1 MSDLGTDPP
10 LSTDTIENIATDLG
24 IPLSNPSVIAEMATE
39 TLSDA
44 GALSL
49 DTCLGPGSIE
59 ADRSETHDVDEE
71 YNIWITRCYVSATDD
86 GPLTGERVGVKDNLA
101 LAGYPMTCGSEAFA
115 EFEPEIDATAV
126 SRLLQAGA
134 SIVGKTNMDTFAF
147 GGTGDLQE
155 FGSTLNPADPDY
167 LAGGSSSGSAAAV
180 AAKTCDIGLGT
191 DQAGSVRGPS
201 AWCGCVGMKPTHG
214 LVPYTGGFSTDR
226 SLDHIGTITRTI
238 EKNARA
244 LGAIAGPDISDGVL
258 LDPRQTRSDP
268 GKSLTR
274 YSPPEDSDLDGLTV
288 GVVAEGFDRPM
299 SDPGVDRTVREAIDV
314 LVDAGAQARE
324 VSLPSLK
331 LTAPLMNALVALSV
345 TTGPFGHGG
354 IQTGASGWH
363 WTRLA
368 TAISDLVSDR
378 PKEIPLPVVVL
389 KVIGTVLTKQNKT
402 VTYAEGKNAALAA
415 DRRIRTH
422 LKDCDVLA
430 LPTTPM
436 TAFEN
441 RPELSW
447 LDRIARNADALVN
460 TALFNHTGHPALTV
474 PCGTQDGLPVGLQL
488 VGPHHSERKLYR
500 IAAAV

>member
-1 MSDLGTDPP
+1 
-10 LSTDTIENIATDLG
+10 
-24 IPLSNPSVIAEMATE
+24 
-39 TLSDA
+39 
-44 GALSL
+44 
-49 DTCLGPGSIE
+49 
-59 ADRSETHDVDEE
+59 
-71 YNIWITRCYVSATDD
+71 
-86 GPLTGERVGVKDNLA
+86 
-101 LAGYPMTCGSEAFA
+101 
-115 EFEPEIDATAV
+115 
-126 SRLLQAGA
+126 
-134 SIVGKTNMDTFAF
+134 MDTFAF

-258 LDPRQTRSDP
+258 LDPRQRRSDP

-274 YSPPEDSDLDGLTV
+274 YAPPEDSDLDGLTV

-368 TAISDLVSDR
+368 TAISDLVADR

-415 DRRIRTH
+415 DRRIRAH

-441 RPELSW
+441 RPELLW

-488 VGPHHSERKLYR
+488 VGPHHSERKLYT